1 MGISLELSF
10 FIKSQASSAFIWLH
24 THRGIEKECGA
35 AHGQRIDK
43 VNYTAVLSAIK
54 PMNLIKKSLL

>member
-1 MGISLELSF
+1 M
-10 FIKSQASSAFIWLH
+10 ATH